1 MFYPVRKYQ
10 HVSFIIPNINQQYY
24 YKLKKYIPLLSF
36 VDKLMPPLSLHLLT
50 PLPLPPPPPPPNESQ
65 LYRWLT
71 QNISIRSRAHGQCL
85 DQLKLVCKQWLQE
98 TCLTSHK

>member
-1 MFYPVRKYQ
+1 MPFLHYDTTIMFYPVRKYQ

-50 PLPLPPPPPPPNESQ
+50 PLPPMNHNF
-65 LYRWLT
+65 T
-71 QNISIRSRAHGQCL
+71 DG
-85 DQLKLVCKQWLQE
+85 
-98 TCLTSHK
+98 